1 MRSSI
6 ASVCFAAA
14 GLLMSAASAQEPA
27 TAAAQLQGLNGED
40 HGSVSL
46 SQTPHGVLLV
56 ATLRGLPEGVHGF
69 HVHETGECEPPFKSA
84 GGHFNPTDASHG
96 LMNPDGMHA
105 GDMPN
110 IHVPASGDLQIEVLN
125 PQLSL
130 DPDEDGN
137 LIDDDGSAIL
147 VHSGADDYTS
157 DPAGNAGDR
166 IACGVITT
174 DPAR

>member
-84 GGHFNPTDASHG
+84 GGHFTPTDASHG

-110 IHVPASGDLQIEVLN
+110 IHVPRSEEHTSELQSRE
-125 PQLSL
+125 
-130 DPDEDGN
+130 N
-137 LIDDDGSAIL
+137 LVCRL
-147 VHSGADDYTS
+147 LLEKKKKHHS
-157 DPAGNAGDR
+157 
-166 IACGVITT
+166 TT
-174 DPAR
+174 